1 MLVFAAGCEQ
11 KTPEGANYSFDCAIS
26 GNPES
31 LDPQFASDIN
41 SMTVIGNMFTGL
53 MQIDDNGKLSNG
65 IAKDY
70 IISEDGLKYTFT
82 LRNDCYWFFDSNQ
95 DEKADDNE
103 LTLVTAYDFEF
114 AFKRLFNPETCSPH
128 REKFECIKNAGLI
141 ISGDVDYNEIGVKAL
156 SKTELVFELDY
167 ASAGFLNSLS
177 FTAAMPCNENFF
189 NSTKGRYGLDERSV
203 ASNGAFF
210 IRQWF
215 YDPYGKD
222 NFIYMK
228 RNSKNSD
235 FDRIYPSYLNFYIK
249 KSNSETKEAFETG
262 GSNVLLSFE
271 YDKKKYKEND
281 VNSCYNYTFGII
293 INPVNESYSNKSI
306 KKALAYGID
315 KESFVDSL
323 PDDMQVAYGIV
334 PPGVT
339 LLNRSYREINSDR
352 VAAVSDNDKEMIEYN
367 PQKAVDF
374 FDAGMS
380 QMGLQS
386 LENVKILI
394 PENYIDVD
402 CMHLVTQ
409 NWQSLFGFYIGIEE
423 VPEDEYYSRLESG
436 EYVMAM
442 YPLSGEYNDPL
453 AVFEEYQKNINYYGA
468 EDASLS
474 SIIDDI
480 SKLENYNTG
489 VELYLDAEKKILNS
503 FDFIPVFY
511 KMEHQILDM
520 GNHDIVFDPFSKQL
534 FFRYAKYYE

>member
-31 LDPQFASDIN
+31 LDPQFASDVN

-53 MQIDDNGKLSNG
+53 MQTDESGKLVNG
-65 IAKDY
+65 VAKDY
-70 IISEDGLKYTFT
+70 TVSENGLEYTFT
-82 LRNDCYWFFDSNQ
+82 LRDDCSWFFDSNEN
-95 DEKADDNE
+95 EKADANE
-103 LTLVTAYDFEF
+103 VTPVTAYDFEF

-128 REKFECIKNAGLI
+128 REKYECIKNAALI
-141 ISGDVDYNEIGVKAL
+141 TSGAADYNELGVKAL
-156 SKTELVFELDY
+156 SDTKLVFELDY

-228 RNSKNSD
+228 RNSENND

-249 KSNSETKEAFETG
+249 KSNTQTQEAFENG
-262 GSNVLLSFE
+262 MSNVLLTFE
-271 YDKKKYKEND
+271 NDQKKYKGNEIS
-281 VNSCYNYTFGII
+281 SCYNYTFGIVV
-293 INPVNESYSNKSI
+293 NPTNASYSNKSI
-306 KKALAYGID
+306 RKALAYGID
-315 KESFVDSL
+315 KEAFAENI
-323 PDDMQVAYGIV
+323 PDDMQAAYGIV

-352 VAAVSDNDKEMIEYN
+352 VAAVSDNDGEMIEYN
-367 PQKAVDF
+367 PQKAVEF
-374 FDAGMS
+374 FETGMS

-386 LENVKILI
+386 LENIKILV
-394 PENYIDVD
+394 PENYIDVE
-402 CMHLVTQ
+402 CLHLVTQ

-423 VPEDEYYSRLESG
+423 VPEEDYYYRLESG
-436 EYVMAM
+436 DYVMAM
-442 YPLSGEYNDPL
+442 YPLSGDYNNPL
-453 AVFEEYQKNINYYGA
+453 AVFEKYQENINYYGA
-468 EDASLS
+468 PDASLS
-474 SIIDDI
+474 SVLDDI
-480 SKLENYNTG
+480 RRLENYNAG
-489 VELYLDAEKKILNS
+489 VELYLKAEKKILNN
-503 FDFIPVFY
+503 FEFIPVFY
-511 KMEHQILDM
+511 KMEHKILDA
-520 GNHDIVFDPFSKQL
+520 GNHDILFDPFSKQL